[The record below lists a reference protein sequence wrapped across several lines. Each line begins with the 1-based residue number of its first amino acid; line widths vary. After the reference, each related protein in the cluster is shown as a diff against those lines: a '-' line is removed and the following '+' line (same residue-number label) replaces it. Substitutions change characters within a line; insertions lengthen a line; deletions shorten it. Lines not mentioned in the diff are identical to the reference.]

1 MLRNGYQQTNIALVK
16 NASKCQKTLFKVANE
31 LLDKNNERVFPQHT
45 DSKQLANDFNHFY
58 VDKIHKFA
66 KRYHHLYLTNST

>member
-1 MLRNGYQQTNIALVK
+1 MGSIATALVSPLVK

-58 VDKIHKFA
+58 VDKIQKIR
-66 KRYHHLYLTNST
+66 KKNTTSYT